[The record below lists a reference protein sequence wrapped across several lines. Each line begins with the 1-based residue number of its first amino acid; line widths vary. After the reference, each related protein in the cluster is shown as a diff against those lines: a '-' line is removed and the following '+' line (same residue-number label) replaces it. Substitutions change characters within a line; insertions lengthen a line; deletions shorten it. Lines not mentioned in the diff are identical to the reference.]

1 MPTAC
6 GSAALTARELCF
18 TAEDVQRFAAASGD
32 RSPLHL
38 DQDFARQTSFGGRI
52 VHGALV
58 AIALLGMLE
67 PDDLASVAAARVWFA
82 GAVFPD
88 VRYAADAQASQARPG
103 VWEARLKGRGKI
115 LARAVAASDG
125 GAFSRSLA
133 GAPTVCGG
141 ADSGGAE
148 QPMRALP
155 ATPRV
160 AELPSGHCLRGAYTP
175 SPELAEVALRFGAQR
190 LDRALLDGLA
200 WASYVVGMEIPGL
213 HALFAGLT
221 LAVAASAS
229 SDRPAA
235 RQAVTLRSY
244 DERAGRL
251 VLDGALCDRAGAPRC
266 VATID
271 AFDLA
276 PVPALDPEALGLDR
290 TDPSPLDR
298 SCADHARAPEADRG
312 AVVVIGASR
321 GFGAALT
328 LALLARGFDV
338 HGVYLTAADSAA
350 ELSRLAG
357 ARASRLH
364 MHRLDARQPGDMQA
378 LSEQLA
384 GLGTPVAGLVLN
396 AAAPPLAMGMTAS
409 SGLELADYV
418 ADSLRLTVVPLGGL
432 LAAVTESSGW
442 IVFCSSSALAA
453 PPRDWPHYV
462 TAKAAIEGL
471 ACWVAACA
479 PDVRTVVLRPPAMR
493 TGLTNTPGGWIAAL
507 APERV
512 ATWIADRIAGGEL
525 PAGLSVLDNPDV

>member
-6 GSAALTARELCF
+6 GSAALTAGELCF
-18 TAEDVQRFAAASGD
+18 TGDDVEWFAAASGD
-32 RSPLHL
+32 RNPLHL
-38 DQDFARQTSFGGRI
+38 DPDFARHTSFGGRI

-58 AIALLGMLE
+58 AVGLLGLLE
-67 PDDLASVAAARVWFA
+67 PDELASVATARLWFA
-82 GAVFPD
+82 GAVLPD
-88 VRYAADAQASQARPG
+88 VRYAADAQASQRRPG
-103 VWEARLKGRGKI
+103 TWEARLKGRGKV
-115 LARAVAASDG
+115 LARVVAASDG

-133 GAPTVCGG
+133 GAPTVCAG
-141 ADSGGAE
+141 ADHGGGE
-148 QPMRALP
+148 QPMRASP
-155 ATPRV
+155 ATLPV
-160 AELPSGHCLRGAYTP
+160 AELPLGHCLRGAYTP

-200 WASYVVGMEIPGL
+200 WASYVVGMEIPGV

-221 LAVAASAS
+221 LAVAGSAS
-229 SDRPAA
+229 PDRPAA
-235 RQAVTLRSY
+235 RHAITLRSY

-251 VLDGALCDRAGAPRC
+251 VLDGALCDRAGGPRC

-276 PVPALDPEALGLDR
+276 PVPALDPGALGLQRPDA
-290 TDPSPLDR
+290 SAQAR
-298 SCADHARAPEADRG
+298 SGADHARAPETGRG

-328 LALLARGFDV
+328 LALLARGFEV
-338 HGVYLTAADSAA
+338 HGVYLSAADSAA

-357 ARASRLH
+357 PRASRLH
-364 MHRLDARQPGDMQA
+364 MHRLDARQPRAMQA

-384 GLGTPVAGLVLN
+384 GLGTPLAGLVLN

-409 SGLELADYV
+409 AALELADYV

-432 LAAVTESSGW
+432 LGAVTESSGW

-471 ACWVAACA
+471 AGWVAACA
-479 PDVRTVVLRPPAMR
+479 PQVRTVVLRPPAMR
-493 TGLTNTPGGWIAAL
+493 TGLTNTPSGWIAAL

-525 PAGLSVLDNPDV
+525 PAGLSVLDNPDG